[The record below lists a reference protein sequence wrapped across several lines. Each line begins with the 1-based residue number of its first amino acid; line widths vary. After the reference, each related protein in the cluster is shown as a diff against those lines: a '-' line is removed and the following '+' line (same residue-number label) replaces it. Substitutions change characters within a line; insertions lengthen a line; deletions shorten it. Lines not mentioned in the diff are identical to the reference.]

1 MSRGVSSSPQVGRLS
16 PAPAQVLADLRPGF
30 DPGARQQR
38 QVKELED
45 YTQKLLREAERTRAE
60 SS

>member
-1 MSRGVSSSPQVGRLS
+1 MALLDALGVPVRKLKQPGK
-16 PAPAQVLADLRPGF
+16 APADSRVAF

-45 YTQKLLREAERTRAE
+45 YTQKLLRE
-60 SS
+60 